1 MLQLLLILPLIGS
14 CLLLLIPGENSIENK
29 AKIKNIALS
38 VSLINLII
46 SIFLWVQ
53 FDSNTSDYQ
62 FVYEF
67 SKLSFCHFNIGVDS
81 ISLYYVL
88 LTTFITPIAL
98 ISNFDNINKNVKFFV
113 ISFLLLETLQIAVF
127 VVLDLFLFYIFFE
140 SVLPIL
146 FIIIVVYGSG
156 ENRIRSALLFFLY
169 TLAGITYEVPAL
181 NLAICWKHFLPI
193 IVESQS
199 AGNLLDY
206 TLLEILRE
214 YTPEIIC
221 CNCALISTKITNLN
235 HLTIDYKFN
244 SYLTGLIE
252 GDGCI
257 HVPITERSLKGKLN
271 YPSIHIAFHLKDLP
285 LALLV
290 QKNLGFG
297 SIVRRKGVNAY
308 YLIINDNKGIISM
321 VNLLNGNMRTPK
333 IYNLYNLINW
343 LNHKNNDLNLIKLPL
358 CTRPLNADAWLSGFI
373 EADGHFSVRTTLTGK
388 YPKIECKFELVQSL
402 KDPLGQDK
410 YSFLSEISEYLKTP
424 LKTFKQNTSNPQYRL
439 RTSNLESNLILT
451 DYLNK
456 YPLFGSKFLDFN
468 SWKEILDLFRSGF
481 KYSHVENIDKVVKL
495 KSEMNNNRTIFNWD
509 HLNKFYLRTASL
521 NY

>member
-1 MLQLLLILPLIGS
+1 M
-14 CLLLLIPGENSIENK
+14 
-29 AKIKNIALS
+29 
-38 VSLINLII
+38 
-46 SIFLWVQ
+46 
-53 FDSNTSDYQ
+53 
-62 FVYEF
+62 
-67 SKLSFCHFNIGVDS
+67 
-81 ISLYYVL
+81 
-88 LTTFITPIAL
+88 
-98 ISNFDNINKNVKFFV
+98 
-113 ISFLLLETLQIAVF
+113 
-127 VVLDLFLFYIFFE
+127 
-140 SVLPIL
+140 
-146 FIIIVVYGSG
+146 
-156 ENRIRSALLFFLY
+156 
-169 TLAGITYEVPAL
+169 TYEVPAL
-181 NLAICWKHFLPI
+181 NLAICWKHFLTI

-221 CNCALISTKITNLN
+221 CNCVLISNKITHFN
-235 HLTIDYKFN
+235 HLTIDYKFK

-297 SIVRRKGVNAY
+297 SIVRQKGVNAY

-333 IYNLYNLINW
+333 IYNLYKLINW
-343 LNHKNNDLNLIKLPL
+343 LNLALSDKNNDLNLIKLPL

-373 EADGHFSVRTTLTGK
+373 EADGHFSVRTTFTGK
-388 YPKIECKFELVQSL
+388 YPKIECKFELVQSQ

-410 YSFLSEISEYLKTP
+410 YSILSTCGEISEYLKTP

-439 RTSNLESNLILT
+439 RTSNLESNFILT

-468 SWKEILDLFRSGF
+468 SWKEILDLFRTGF
-481 KYSHVENIDKVVKL
+481 KLSHVENIDKVVKL

-509 HLNKFYLRTASL
+509 HLNKFYTL

>member
-1 MLQLLLILPLIGS
+1 MLQLLLLLPLVGS
-14 CLLLLIPGENSIENK
+14 SILLLIPENSIENK
-29 AKIKNIALS
+29 SKIKNIALS

-67 SKLSFCHFNIGVDS
+67 SKLSFCHFNIGVDG

-98 ISNFDNINKNVKFFV
+98 ISNYDNINKNVKFFV
-113 ISFLLLETLQIAVF
+113 ISFLVLETLQIAVF

-181 NLAICWKHFLPI
+181 NLAICWKHFLILI
-193 IVESQS
+193 IESQS

-214 YTPEIIC
+214 YTPEIIL
-221 CNCALISTKITNLN
+221 CNCVIISNQITNFN
-235 HLTIDYKFN
+235 HLTVDSKFN

-252 GDGCI
+252 GGGCI
-257 HVPITERSLKGKLN
+257 QVPKTERSLKGKLN
-271 YPSIHIAFHLKDLP
+271 YPSIHIVFQLKDLP

-297 SIVRRKGVNAY
+297 SIVRQKGVNAY

-343 LNHKNNDLNLIKLPL
+343 LNLSNQNNDLNLIKLPL
-358 CTRPLNADAWLSGFI
+358 CSRPLIADAWLSCFI
-373 EADGHFSVRTTLTGK
+373 EAEGHFRVRATLTGK
-388 YPKIECKFELVQSL
+388 YPKMEVKFELVQSK
-402 KDPLGQDK
+402 KDLDK

-424 LKTFKQNTSNPQYRL
+424 LKTFKQNTTNPQYRL

-468 SWKEILDLFRSGF
+468 NWKEILDLFRSGF
-481 KYSHVENIDKVVKL
+481 KYSSYKDKVVQL

-509 HLNKFYLRTASL
+509 HLNKFY
-521 NY
+521 